1 DDEQECFDEIK
12 AYQNL
17 QKRYEK
23 YPKIVFEIRD
33 EIQKAKDGL
42 ALTRMH
48 IRVLEEQ
55 IAAFVIDNQEAT
67 LRVSCSRVGH
77 VRLLSSSCTSYN
89 PRRSLPIPPV

>member
-1 DDEQECFDEIK
+1 MTKKKIQTNIQLSEDNARLDWLKDDEQECFDEIK
-12 AYQNL
+12 AYENL

-55 IAAFVIDNQEAT
+55 IDREERTKN
-67 LRVSCSRVGH
+67 H
-77 VRLLSSSCTSYN
+77 
-89 PRRSLPIPPV
+89 

>member
-1 DDEQECFDEIK
+1 MKKKKIQTNIQLSEDKARLDWLKDDEQECFDEIK
-12 AYQNL
+12 SYENL

-42 ALTRMH
+42 AITRMH

-55 IAAFVIDNQEAT
+55 IDREERTKN
-67 LRVSCSRVGH
+67 H
-77 VRLLSSSCTSYN
+77 
-89 PRRSLPIPPV
+89 